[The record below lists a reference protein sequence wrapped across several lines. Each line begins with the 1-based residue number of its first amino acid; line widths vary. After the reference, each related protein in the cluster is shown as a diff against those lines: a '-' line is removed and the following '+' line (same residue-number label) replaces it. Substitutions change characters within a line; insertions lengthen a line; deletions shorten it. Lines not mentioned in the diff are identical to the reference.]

1 MQLDELRA
9 QIDRVDRELV
19 ALFCRRMA
27 LSAAVAAE
35 KQAQGAPVRVAAR
48 EQAVLEHVAA
58 LADEPLGSY
67 TRALYETILSLSRRY
82 QHACM
87 HDEEAD

>member
-1 MQLDELRA
+1 MQLNELRT
-9 QIDRVDRELV
+9 QIDAVDRELV

-35 KQAQGAPVRVAAR
+35 KQAQGAAICVPSR

-58 LADEPLGSY
+58 LADEPLGPY
-67 TRALYETILSLSRRY
+67 TRELYDTILSLSRRY
-82 QHACM
+82 QRACM
-87 HDEEAD
+87 DGGEVG